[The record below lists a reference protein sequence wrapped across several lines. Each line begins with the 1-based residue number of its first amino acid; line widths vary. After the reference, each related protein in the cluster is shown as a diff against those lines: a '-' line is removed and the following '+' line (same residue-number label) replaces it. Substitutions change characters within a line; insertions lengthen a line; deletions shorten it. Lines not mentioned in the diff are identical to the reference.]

1 MNGRIV
7 RFGLGAALALAA
19 TAPLT
24 PASHAFPCG
33 PEQEP
38 LCTVYAKACTTLG
51 KVPTAYDLLCRFM

>member
-33 PEQEP
+33 PELEP
-38 LCTVYAKACTTLG
+38 LCTVYAQACTTLG
-51 KVPTAYDLLCRFM
+51 